1 MPPSGDARLQ
11 RLRDVERSKSMR
23 KRRTIHMHVV
33 HACMHVSL
41 FIVGLRVV
49 RCKERVRNLFHKRNA
64 QNKEREKNTSTI
76 RGRRTVWA
84 WSLLIMPGGK
94 VKKRGKKQEGKKQ
107 SGKTAKNGGKKPI
120 YTL

>member
-1 MPPSGDARLQ
+1 
-11 RLRDVERSKSMR
+11 
-23 KRRTIHMHVV
+23 
-33 HACMHVSL
+33 MHVSL
-41 FIVGLRVV
+41 YHIIIVELRAV
-49 RCKERVRNLFHKRNA
+49 RCKEEVRNLHKRNA
-64 QNKEREKNTSTI
+64 HNKEREKNTSTI